1 MEDKRMTSRE
11 FTDLVGISLKTLE
24 RMEKA
29 GKIVPYREGR
39 TRYYFHEQVKQFE
52 EAEGKFVL
60 GIGIQK
66 NVVVTLA
73 YAEEPDNE
81 ILKLLSFCLDNS
93 VAIDDTYEVKCKDIK
108 QDIIQLVD
116 VCRDPRIA
124 KIIYSGKESVLPIL
138 KEECQ
143 SHGVMLVKA
152 EQKEEEKKKSWFRRW
167 LDGRRKK
174 KNR

>member
-1 MEDKRMTSRE
+1 MTSRE

-29 GKIVPYREGR
+29 GKITPYREGR
-39 TRYYFHEQVKQFE
+39 TRYYFHEQVRQFE
-52 EAEGKFVL
+52 ESEGKFIL

-66 NVVVTLA
+66 DVVATLA
-73 YAEEPDNE
+73 YSEKPDGE
-81 ILKLLSFCLDNS
+81 ILKILSFCLDNS
-93 VAIDDTYEVKCKDIK
+93 IAIDDTFEVKCKDIK

-116 VCRDPRIA
+116 ICRNPKIA
-124 KIIYSGKESVLPIL
+124 KIIYSGKESVYPIL

-143 SHGVMLVKA
+143 AYGVILVKA
-152 EQKEEEKKKSWFRRW
+152 EEQEKPKKSWWRRW

>member
-1 MEDKRMTSRE
+1 MTSRE

-52 EAEGKFVL
+52 ESEGKFIL

-66 NVVVTLA
+66 DVIATLI
-73 YAEEPDNE
+73 YNEEPSDE
-81 ILKLLSFCLDNS
+81 ILKVLSFCLDNS
-93 VAIDDTYEVKCKDIK
+93 IAIDDTYEVKCKDIK
-108 QDIIQLVD
+108 QDIVQLVD
-116 VCRDPRIA
+116 ICRDPRIA
-124 KIIYSGKESVLPIL
+124 KLIYSGKESVFPIL
-138 KEECQ
+138 KEECEA
-143 SHGVMLVKA
+143 HNVMLVRAK
-152 EQKEEEKKKSWFRRW
+152 QKEERKKSWWRRW